1 VATRP
6 RDLKTRLNQLEVA
19 MNSRIRFFVAATLLA
34 AGSAAHAL
42 PIAQYNE
49 ADTANQVT
57 LRIGGA
63 TAVDP
68 GLERLWQV
76 NVANSGVCANGS
88 LDFFRSADRL
98 HRLAFCT
105 GSTNLPGALQGKRL
119 AIFKASTGGSGN
131 GVGPMVRNTLAIP
144 YWDPATITT
153 TLGGCAGVT
162 RAATGS
168 FAQWVEHDACAN
180 TGTVSRTPDAGI
192 SDLEPAIFKTAFTPA
207 LLNSELA
214 AIPPLGIAGVAM
226 GVPVSLNIYKRL
238 QALSFSA
245 GSVCNPGNAGY
256 NTDPDGAGVRPA
268 NGESQDCMP
277 SLTRSQ
283 AAALYA
289 NFYTSWDLIL
299 STDGATSVG
308 DVAGA
313 GIPALAGAPG
323 DHPVYVCRRV
333 DTSGT
338 QNTFQTYFLGQ
349 RCSGETTFISAT
361 SEPTRVRE
369 GSGSGQV
376 VQCFNGTLP
385 ANNLPA
391 NAGIIGTLSLEF
403 QPGSQSANDNWRFVK
418 LDGVAGCVPQIIKSK
433 YNFIG
438 ESTFQWRTSTVPANG
453 TTNTAALPALSGN
466 PLSLASQVQQKMSS
480 PAVISD
486 IDSGFRTANAAFNI
500 PVFRQCVIDAGGG
513 TFVNTGGALFS
524 DALNN
529 TAPTPPYV
537 FSGGGA
543 GDVLANPVLT
553 KTHGPNGSPNACS
566 PSMID
571 VQSTVIDTP

>member
-1 VATRP
+1 
-6 RDLKTRLNQLEVA
+6 
-19 MNSRIRFFVAATLLA
+19 MLA
-34 AGSAAHAL
+34 AGASAYAL
-42 PIAQYNE
+42 PISSYNE

-68 GLERLWQV
+68 GLEKLWQV
-76 NVANSGVCANGS
+76 NLANSGVCANGS
-88 LDFFRSADRL
+88 LDFFRSQNRL

-105 GSTNLPGALQGKRL
+105 GSTNLPAALQGKRL

-131 GVGPMVRNTLAIP
+131 GVGPMVRSTLALP

-153 TLGGCAGVT
+153 TLSTCAGIT
-162 RAATGS
+162 RTAAGS

-180 TGTVSRTPDAGI
+180 TGTANRTPDAGI
-192 SDLEPAIFKTAFTPA
+192 SDLEPAIFKTAFVPS
-207 LLNSELA
+207 LLNSELG

-226 GVPVSLNIYKRL
+226 GVPVSLNVYKRL
-238 QALSFSA
+238 QALTFAVS
-245 GSVCNPGNAGY
+245 SVCHPSNAGY
-256 NTDPDGAGVRPA
+256 STDPDGAGGVRPI
-268 NGESQDCMP
+268 NGDSQDCSP

-283 AAALYA
+283 AAALYS
-289 NFYTSWDLIL
+289 NFYPSWDLIL
-299 STDGATSVG
+299 SSDGSTNVG

-313 GIPALAGAPG
+313 GIPAIAGAPG

-349 RCSGETTFISAT
+349 RCSGETTFLTAAA
-361 SEPTRVRE
+361 EPVRVRE

-385 ANNLPA
+385 SNNLPA
-391 NAGIIGTLSLEF
+391 NAGAIGVLSLEF
-403 QPGSQSANDNWRFVK
+403 QAGSQSASDNWRFVK
-418 LDGVAGCVPQIIKSK
+418 LNGVAGCVPQIIKSK
-433 YNFIG
+433 YDFIA
-438 ESTFQWRTSTVPANG
+438 ESTFQWRTATVPVNG
-453 TTNTAALPALSGN
+453 TTNLVALPALSGN
-466 PLSLASQVQQKMSS
+466 ALTLASQVQQKMSA

-486 IDSGFRTANAAFNI
+486 IDSGFRTPNAAFGL
-500 PVFRQCVIDAGGG
+500 PVFSQCVVDAGGG

-524 DALNN
+524 DGLNN
-529 TAPTPPYV
+529 AAPTPPFV
-537 FSGGGA
+537 FTGGGA
-543 GDVLANPVLT
+543 GDLLANPVMP
-553 KTHGPNGSPNACS
+553 KTHGPNGSPNTCS

-571 VQSTVIDTP
+571 IQPTVIDTP